1 MNPIDSVNVS
11 QQQLNAARQP
21 VPQTTGDPAKARAAA
36 EEFEAFFI
44 GQFFEH
50 MFSGIRTDGMFG
62 GGQGENVYRSM
73 MMQEYGKAVAK
84 SGGIGIADTVY
95 KSILQIQEQEQT
107 R

>member
-1 MNPIDSVNVS
+1 MNPIDSVAAS
-11 QQQLNAARQP
+11 QQQLTAARQSA
-21 VPQTTGDPAKARAAA
+21 PQTTNDPTKARAAA
-36 EEFEAFFI
+36 EKFEAFFI
-44 GQFFEH
+44 GQYFEH

-73 MMQEYGKAVAK
+73 LMQEYGKAVAK

-95 KSILQIQEQEQT
+95 QSILQIQEQEQS